1 MKRLLIAA
9 LVLAAAA
16 GGTYYYLKMGAGSGT
31 ATGTAAAATPAR
43 GGGAPGGGRGAAP
56 MTVDTAPAS
65 RQEIIDYVT
74 VVGNLIGESTVD
86 VAPRV
91 NGRIESINV
100 RLGDRVT
107 KGQVIAKMENF
118 DVREQVK
125 QAEASLELARATARQ
140 REFDLKASQTTL
152 ERQKNLYD
160 RQLQTKQTLEDAE
173 ARYNASMAQVDVAK
187 AQVMQTQARLDELK
201 ITLGNTTILSPSEG
215 FVGKR
220 NLDPGAF
227 AGANTAVVSI
237 VDISSVR
244 LVANL
249 VEKDFRRVTPGIEAQ
264 VEVDAFPGEKF
275 SGKVSRVAPVFDSAT
290 RTATME
296 IEVPN
301 PGYRLKP
308 GMYARVQL
316 TVDRRPDALA
326 VPRAAV
332 VDVEGK
338 RGVYLV
344 DDGNVARFAPVR
356 TGLQDA
362 VRVEILEGLNE
373 GQRVIT
379 TGAMALRNGDRVQL
393 LNAGRGGGRRGGG
406 SGGTGAGNGRSGG
419 QTPSG
424 TNK

>member
-1 MKRLLIAA
+1 MKKSVIAV

-16 GGTYYYLKMGAGSGT
+16 AGTYYYLKMGAGPG
-31 ATGTAAAATPAR
+31 AAANTPVTK
-43 GGGAPGGGRGAAP
+43 GGGAAPGMGGGRGLAP
-56 MTVDTAPAS
+56 MTVDTAQAS
-65 RQEIIDYVT
+65 RQEIIDYIM
-74 VVGNLIGESTVD
+74 VVGNLIGEVTVD

-91 NGRIESINV
+91 NGRIEVILV
-100 RLGDRVT
+100 RLGDRVA
-107 KGQVIAKMENF
+107 KGQLIARMENT
-118 DVREQVK
+118 DVKEQVK
-125 QAEASLELARATARQ
+125 QAEASFELARATARQ
-140 REFDLKASQTTL
+140 REFDMKAAQTTF

-173 ARYNASMAQVDVAK
+173 ARYNASVAQVDVAK
-187 AQVMQTQARLDELK
+187 ASMMQTQARIDELK
-201 ITLGNTTILSPSEG
+201 VTLANTSILSPVDG

-227 AGANTAVVSI
+227 AGANTAVVSV
-237 VDISSVR
+237 VDISNVR

-249 VEKDFRRVTPGIEAQ
+249 VEKDFRRVQAGVEAE

-316 TVDRRPDALA
+316 TVDRRPDALT
-326 VPRAAV
+326 VPRSAV
-332 VDVEGK
+332 VDSEGK
-338 RGVYLV
+338 RGVFLI
-344 DDGNVARFAPVR
+344 DDGNVARFTPIR
-356 TGLQDA
+356 TGLQDPI
-362 VRVEILEGLNE
+362 RVEVLEGLND

-379 TGAMALRNGDRVQL
+379 TGAMALRSGDKVQL
-393 LNAGRGGGRRGGG
+393 VGGGRGGRRGGG
-406 SGGTGAGNGRSGG
+406 AGGNGTGG
-419 QTPSG
+419 QSPADV
-424 TNK
+424 KK

>member
-1 MKRLLIAA
+1 MKRTVVAV

-16 GGTYYYLKMGAGSGT
+16 AGTYFYLKTGAGSGA
-31 ATGTAAAATPAR
+31 ATTTTIARSGAAAPAT
-43 GGGAPGGGRGAAP
+43 GGRGAAP
-56 MTVDTAPAS
+56 MTVDTAQAS

-74 VVGNLIGESTVD
+74 VVGNLIGEVTVD

-91 NGRIESINV
+91 NGRIEVIHV

-107 KGQVIAKMENF
+107 KGQLIAKMENT
-118 DVREQVK
+118 DIKEQVK
-125 QAEASLELARATARQ
+125 QAEASFELARATARQ
-140 REFDLKASQTTL
+140 REFDMKAAQTTW

-173 ARYNASMAQVDVAK
+173 ARYNASVAQVDVAK
-187 AQVMQTQARLDELK
+187 ASMMQAQARIDELK
-201 ITLGNTTILSPSEG
+201 VTLANTSILSPVDG

-227 AGANTAVVSI
+227 AGANTAVVSV

-249 VEKDFRRVTPGIEAQ
+249 VEKDFRRVQAGVEAQ
-264 VEVDAFPGEKF
+264 VEVDAFPGETF
-275 SGKVSRVAPVFDSAT
+275 SGKVSRVAPVFDAAT

-316 TVDRRPDALA
+316 TVDRRPDALT
-326 VPRAAV
+326 VPRGAV
-332 VDVEGK
+332 VDRDGQ
-338 RGVYLV
+338 RGVFLI
-344 DDGNVARFAPVR
+344 DDGNLARFTPIR

-362 VRVEILEGLNE
+362 IRVEVLEGLND

-379 TGAMALRNGDRVQL
+379 TGAMALRSGDRVQL
-393 LNAGRGGGRRGGG
+393 VGGRRGGG
-406 SGGTGAGNGRSGG
+406 AGGSGAGRPVPPDGR
-419 QTPSG
+419 
-424 TNK
+424 K